1 MTAMDIRLMLAGCV
15 AIVTLIAAVSMVLA
29 MSRRHG
35 AHERA

>member
-1 MTAMDIRLMLAGCV
+1 MTAMDIRLLLAGGV

-35 AHERA
+35 PRGHV

>member
-1 MTAMDIRLMLAGCV
+1 MTAMDMRLLLAGGV

-35 AHERA
+35 SQRRA

>member
-1 MTAMDIRLMLAGCV
+1 MTAMDIRLLLAGAV

-35 AHERA
+35 QRRHV

>member
-1 MTAMDIRLMLAGCV
+1 MTAMDISLLLTVGV

-35 AHERA
+35 QRGRV

>member
-1 MTAMDIRLMLAGCV
+1 MTAMDIRLLLAGGV

-35 AHERA
+35 QQGPI